1 MFSKLVVQLFLL
13 FMPFLLLT
21 GCEWKSEKRLVFSHT
36 DGPNTYQTEYKI
48 KINFSKTHTDNYDQT
63 DVRDDDRIESRDSD
77 RYTSVTSMKGIL
89 IKSNNG
95 STINYDNGRIYVE
108 ARDAY
113 LKIDRDYIEVNCY
126 GRCNGTVNGRNI
138 KVRLDPNLN
147 NVHVTGEGSKKT
159 YF

>member
-21 GCEWKSEKRLVFSHT
+21 GCEWKR
-36 DGPNTYQTEYKI
+36 EYKI
-48 KINFSKTHTDNYDQT
+48 IIYSSKTDADPSHQT
-63 DVRDDDRIESRDSD
+63 DQIDETDENQIESRDSD
-77 RYTSVTSMKGIL
+77 RYSSVTTMDGIL

-95 STINYDNGRIYVE
+95 STIDYNNGRYYVE

-113 LKIDRDYIEVNCY
+113 LKIDRDDIVVDCY
-126 GRCNGTVNGRNI
+126 GRCTGTVKGRNI
-138 KVRLDPNLN
+138 KVRLDPDLN
-147 NVHVTGEGSKKT
+147 NVYVTGEGSKKT